1 MNLGRQLRSY
11 RKEQTLTLRVVAE
24 RTGLSEGFLSQV
36 ENNVKSPSVDNLVNI
51 CQALGVSAGDLLN
64 QAANHQRVYLVGAR
78 EWGEVDLPHTG
89 FATRRL
95 MPPKERTVL
104 DSAVIF
110 LEPGRSIPVRKDLKK
125 NSQEVL
131 CVLQGSLELI
141 HPQRTVRL
149 GKGDTVHF
157 WSEPKDQRIVNQ
169 GRDLAVALWVGT
181 L

>member
-1 MNLGRQLRSY
+1 VNLGRQLRRH
-11 RKEQTLTLRVVAE
+11 RKKKGLTLKVVAE

-36 ENNVKSPSVDNLVNI
+36 ENNVKSPSVENLVNI
-51 CQALGVSAGDLLN
+51 CQALGVGAGDLLN

-89 FATRRL
+89 FATRRF
-95 MPPKERTVL
+95 MPPGERTAL

-125 NSQEVL
+125 NSQEIL
-131 CVLQGSLELI
+131 CVLKGSLELI

-149 GKGDTVHF
+149 EAGDAVHF
-157 WSEPKDQRIVNQ
+157 WSEPRDQRIVNQ
-169 GRDLAVALWVGT
+169 GTELAVALWAGT